1 MKLPE
6 LRSKFRNKYA
16 IRIVAGV
23 LTIALLGSGMTAAA
37 VQADQKNGAET
48 KTEHTLETDGD
59 KTDTADDLKLDDMVE
74 VSANDEE
81 IGKEESVYLFSDA
94 SGKVHDTLVSDH
106 LINKDKADRI
116 EDQSS
121 LSDIENVKGDETFSQ
136 NGEKLT
142 WQADGH
148 DIYYQGTS

>member
-1 MKLPE
+1 
-6 LRSKFRNKYA
+6 
-16 IRIVAGV
+16 
-23 LTIALLGSGMTAAA
+23 
-37 VQADQKNGAET
+37 
-48 KTEHTLETDGD
+48 
-59 KTDTADDLKLDDMVE
+59 MVE

-142 WQADGH
+142 WQVLRALRCAQSH
-148 DIYYQGTS
+148 

>member
-81 IGKEESVYLFSDA
+81 IGKEESVSISFPMPVERYMI
-94 SGKVHDTLVSDH
+94 H
-106 LINKDKADRI
+106 
-116 EDQSS
+116 
-121 LSDIENVKGDETFSQ
+121 
-136 NGEKLT
+136 
-142 WQADGH
+142 
-148 DIYYQGTS
+148 